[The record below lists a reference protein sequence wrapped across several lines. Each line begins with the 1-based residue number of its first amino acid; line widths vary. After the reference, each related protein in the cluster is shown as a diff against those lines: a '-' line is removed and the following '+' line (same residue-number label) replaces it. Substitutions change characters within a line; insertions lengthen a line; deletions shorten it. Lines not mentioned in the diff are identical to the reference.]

1 MAQFNIKIS
10 SVKQPALMAYVS
22 IQKDAN
28 DWNYHLNYIHFI
40 KNKAIRQH
48 EI

>member
-1 MAQFNIKIS
+1 MTQFNIKIS

-22 IQKDAN
+22 IQSEAN
-28 DWNYHLNYIHFI
+28 DWNYHLNYIHCI
-40 KNKAIRQH
+40 KNKAIRQQ